1 MVSGLWFYGSQY
13 RVKDGVRT
21 LILDS
26 QYRMVS
32 GLWFLIL
39 NTEVKDGV
47 RTLILDSQYRM
58 VSGLWFL
65 ILNTEWYLAGADAF
79 YMYEPPAIVNFQ
91 FTAASVAQPTDPT
104 VVIDWGDGAPA
115 ETYNSFLF
123 GAPGYT

>member
-1 MVSGLWFYGSQY
+1 MSSPGSED
-13 RVKDGVRT
+13 RTVVIDVKVGF
-21 LILDS
+21 S
-26 QYRMVS
+26 QIA
-32 GLWFLIL
+32 W
-39 NTEVKDGV
+39 D
-47 RTLILDSQYRM
+47 
-58 VSGLWFL
+58 
-65 ILNTEWYLAGADAF
+65 LAGADAF